1 MRETQFVNPHSMQHL
16 REIRNASCMGNQRR
30 SSCSQRPILTG
41 HYLKTIFQKLLLH
54 RMTLTFGPESIDN
67 FRNAAAV
74 KAEHEAE
81 L

>member
-1 MRETQFVNPHSMQHL
+1 
-16 REIRNASCMGNQRR
+16 
-30 SSCSQRPILTG
+30 
-41 HYLKTIFQKLLLH
+41 LLH